1 MEKLLT
7 WIIEHKKMTIFIAI
21 LTFLLPLVIVH
32 GLFLWDPKCPQL
44 NPKWEAGDMI
54 LYVAGFE
61 AFLGTVALGALAL
74 WQNQQIHNQHIDSLE
89 PILSMKLVS
98 YKHILYLVIE
108 NTGACEAKEIKIN
121 IDNVENIGNAKLE
134 HSFLDGLFKEK
145 FELYPHEIVQG
156 RITPFDFAMA
166 TEKFPKILVSVS
178 YTRPDINRK
187 KEYSRTVIY
196 NGGYA
201 EKLAAEVNIDNNKIE
216 KELTCAARALVR
228 TANYLDGYQ
237 VGHRDELDI
246 LSNRSFQND
255 LASVMDAAKKE
266 KIFSHAE
273 IMEHCAENK
282 TRDITISGREM
293 ENGR

>member
-7 WIIEHKKMTIFIAI
+7 WIIEHKKITIFIAI

-32 GLFLWDPKCPQL
+32 GLFLWDPMCLRL
-44 NPKWEAGDMI
+44 NPKWETGDLI

-121 IDNVENIGNAKLE
+121 IDNAENIRDAKLE

-156 RITPFDFAMA
+156 RIIPFDFTMA

-201 EKLAAEVNIDNNKIE
+201 EKLTAEVNIDNNKIE

-237 VGHRDELDI
+237 AGHWDELDI

-255 LASVMDAAKKE
+255 LASVMDAE
-266 KIFSHAE
+266 KRKRFLA
-273 IMEHCAENK
+273 MPKLWKHCAEIK
-282 TRDITISGREM
+282 HVI
-293 ENGR
+293 